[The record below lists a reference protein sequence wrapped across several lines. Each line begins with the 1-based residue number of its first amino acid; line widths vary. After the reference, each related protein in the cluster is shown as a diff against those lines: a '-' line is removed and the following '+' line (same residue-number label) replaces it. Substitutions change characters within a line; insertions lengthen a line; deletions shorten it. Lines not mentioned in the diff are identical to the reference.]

1 MTAPVLDARGA
12 GKTYRTGIRRRE
24 VTALQTLDLTIQPG
38 DLVGILGPNGAGKTT
53 LLKLALGIV
62 RPTRGSVSLFGQPAG
77 DPSARRRVGY
87 LAENH
92 RFPVH
97 LTARQVLDVYGRLGQ
112 VAHPTRHRRIQ
123 ELLGLVELTDWAD
136 RRTGTFSKGMM
147 QRLGLAQAL
156 LGDPDLLIL
165 DEPTDGIDP
174 VGRRKIRDLLL
185 RLNSEGMTILLNS
198 HMLSEVEHLC
208 RRIVVLRHGTC
219 LWAGPTSDLLKASTS
234 VIIRTKSGEKE
245 ETEVLDGVSDVALN
259 ARMDELRRDGAL
271 ILSVER
277 ARNSLESG
285 FIQLMEDDS
294 PKEAT

>member
-12 GKTYRTGIRRRE
+12 GKTYRSGFRRRE
-24 VTALQTLDLTIQPG
+24 VRALDALDLTVQPG
-38 DLVGILGPNGAGKTT
+38 EFLGILGPNGAGKTT

-62 RPTRGSVSLFGQPAG
+62 HPTRGRVSLFGRPAG
-77 DPSARRRVGY
+77 DPAARRRVGY

-92 RFPVH
+92 RFPAH
-97 LTARQVLDVYGRLGQ
+97 LTARQVLDVYGRLGD
-112 VAHPTRHRRIQ
+112 VAHPIRHRRIQ

-156 LGDPDLLIL
+156 LGDPELLIL

-174 VGRRKIRDLLL
+174 VGRRDIRDLLL
-185 RLNSEGMTILLNS
+185 RLNREGMTILLNS

-208 RRIVVLRHGTC
+208 RRVVVLRHGAC
-219 LWAGPTSDLLKASTS
+219 LWAGPTSDLLSASSS
-234 VIIRTKSGEKE
+234 VILRTKRGEQE
-245 ETEVLDGVSDVALN
+245 DTVILDGVTDAALN
-259 ARMDELRRDGAL
+259 TRIDDLRREGVL

-277 ARNSLESG
+277 AKNSLESG
-285 FIQLMEDDS
+285 FIQLLEDPSLTRD
-294 PKEAT
+294 A